1 MGWQEGL
8 VGRQGDSRTVIE
20 RVWVER
26 WEAEVGAG
34 GWEACLESFGCG
46 RIWDGW
52 WGGGDSGI
60 RGRPLVLPLGRCL
73 SQIRPLTQA
82 PFGD

>member
-1 MGWQEGL
+1 M
-8 VGRQGDSRTVIE
+8 GRQGDSRIAIE

-26 WEAEVGAG
+26 WEAEEGAG

-52 WGGGDSGI
+52 WGG
-60 RGRPLVLPLGRCL
+60 RPLVLPLGCCL